1 MILPFLLV
9 AIGVDD
15 AFIITNA
22 YNNAKKDVPIP
33 VRVGQALEM
42 AGPAISYT
50 TATDCIAFALGGFI
64 TTTPVIR
71 IFCVYAA
78 VCVFVDFAWQ
88 ISLFLAILTID
99 EKCRIACKQSQ
110 VDNQINNY
118 CKESI
123 ELEQIERVKVTRYVT
138 RCTSAVT
145 NPRGRFLV
153 CIVMLISI
161 AVGIWYSSNVVLKSP
176 TTDLIS
182 SDSYVYRYLSHTNKL
197 NLGERSFLQYG
208 VFIASEPPLADA
220 LGSFN
225 TSTLPSPGSVEEQE
239 LYNLFGQS
247 LLSPVVQRSII
258 NLLNDLASM
267 EYGDGPVDDWISSF
281 NAWSSQQLMF
291 QDFMTKDGYFEGTR
305 SNEAAVAFQ
314 NALTLFLLESEYSHY
329 TNSLFMQTSNT
340 TTNSNSTDRVL
351 YQGTRKELVGTV
363 LTVYLVDI
371 GNMHKKIKA
380 TEKMYSLAENA
391 LIEASCFHESFAK
404 ISFFSGIW
412 TTTAV
417 NAAICFA
424 VVIFTSAIF
433 LQNIACVLTVMIC
446 LTAIYI
452 ELLGLMGLAGV
463 PLSQVT
469 TIILLSSFGLAV
481 DSVAHITHAAQK
493 KSTSSNTI
501 QVEKAFKDV
510 GGSVFLGGMTS
521 FVGVCPLIL
530 AKAKFFNDFFVLFTF
545 LVCCAILHGFIFT
558 PALLSYFCYWAER
571 IKGKNTTIN
580 LPMNLPRSPC
590 KHSSGEAIQTVP
602 SKETDPDLCP
612 EENQGWADC
621 PFS

>member
-1 MILPFLLV
+1 M

-33 VRVGQALEM
+33 VRVGQALKM

-50 TATDCIAFALGGFI
+50 TATDCIAFALGGLI

-88 ISLFLAILTID
+88 ISLFLAILIID
-99 EKCRIACKQSQ
+99 EKCRIVSAAACRHPQ
-110 VDNQINNY
+110 VDNQINNN

-123 ELEQIERVKVTRYVT
+123 ELERIERVKVTQYVT

-145 NPRGRFLV
+145 SPQGRFLV

-182 SDSYVYRYLSHTNKL
+182 SDSYVYRYLTHTNKL

-208 VFIASEPPLADA
+208 VFIASEPPLTDA

-281 NAWSSQQLMF
+281 NAWSSQQMMF
-291 QDFMTKDGYFEGTR
+291 QDFMTEDGYFEGTR

-314 NALTLFLLESEYSHY
+314 NALTLFLLESEYSHF

-340 TTNSNSTDRVL
+340 TTNSNSTDPML

-380 TEKMYSLAENA
+380 TEKMYYLAENA

-433 LQNIACVLTVMIC
+433 LQNIACVLTVLIC

-463 PLSQVT
+463 PLNQVT
-469 TIILLSSFGLAV
+469 TIVLLSSFGLAV
-481 DSVAHITHAAQK
+481 DSVAHITHAAHK
-493 KSTSSNTI
+493 NSTSSNTI

-558 PALLSYFCYWAER
+558 PALLSYFHYLAER
-571 IKGKNTTIN
+571 IQGKNATPD
-580 LPMNLPRSPC
+580 LPMNWPRSPS
-590 KHSSGEAIQTVP
+590 KRSNGEAIKTVP
-602 SKETDPDLCP
+602 SKGTDPDLCP
-612 EENQGWADC
+612 EVNRGWADC